1 MSGLHRVIEAWR
13 RSYDPALAV
22 AAGQC
27 LTVERR
33 DTEWPGWLWCR
44 DESGLGGWLPE
55 EVLEV
60 GMGMARVGED
70 FDTAELAVVPG
81 EIVEGLGTR
90 EGWIWCRADS
100 GAEGWVP
107 LKVLEPL

>member
-1 MSGLHRVIEAWR
+1 MRDRYRVIEAWR

-22 AAGQC
+22 AAGQR

-33 DTEWPGWLWCR
+33 DTEWPGWLWCL
-44 DESGLGGWLPE
+44 DDTGLGGWLPE

-60 GMGMARVGED
+60 GAGTARVGED
-70 FDTAELAVVPG
+70 FDTAELTVVPG
-81 EIVEGLGTR
+81 EIVVAQTVR

-107 LKVLEPL
+107 LKVLQPL